1 MLERQFTEKML
12 GPADLKPSREGVK
25 VIGVFNPGVVRFNG
39 TTYIIARVVEQPTAT
54 RDDCFPSPRMIDG
67 ELTID
72 WLGCD
77 ETDAESDPRTY
88 ISRIDGSLRLRFIS
102 HLRVFTSR
110 DGIHIDNID
119 EAQQIMPRGEY
130 ETYGI
135 EDPRITVI
143 NGQSVGRSGGAS
155 GGSSGGASGGTSG
168 GTAYITYVVV
178 SGHGVATAL
187 MSTTDFVSFHRHG
200 IIFCP
205 DNKDVVLFPE
215 KILGDYVALHRPMP
229 SMKFSPPRVWLARSP
244 DLYHW
249 GAHVELLDTTGA
261 DVTGGGQHRDR
272 IGGGTP
278 PLRTERGW
286 MTLYHGSDKKPGQ
299 AGVGRYTA
307 GALLLDSENP
317 SKVISRTPE
326 PIMVPTE
333 PYEREGFVNN
343 VVFPTAVV
351 EQDDQYLV
359 YGGAADENLT
369 VVGYEKRALLA
380 TLP

>member
-1 MLERQFTEKML
+1 MLERQFTEKVL
-12 GPADLKPSREGVK
+12 SPADLKPSQPGLK
-25 VIGVFNPGVVRFNG
+25 VIGVFNPGVVRLKQ
-39 TTYIIARVVEQPTAT
+39 TTYIIARVVEQPTET
-54 RDDCFPSPRMIDG
+54 REDCFPSPRMIDG
-67 ELTID
+67 ELTLD
-72 WLGCD
+72 WLGCE
-77 ETDAESDPRTY
+77 ETDAASDPRTY
-88 ISRIDGSLRLRFIS
+88 TSRIDGSLRLRFIS
-102 HLRVFTSR
+102 HLRVFTSK
-110 DGIHIDNID
+110 DGIHIDNPD
-119 EAQQIMPRGEY
+119 DAQQIMPRGEY

-143 NGQSVGRSGGAS
+143 NG
-155 GGSSGGASGGTSG
+155 
-168 GTAYITYVVV
+168 TAYITYVVV

-187 MSTTDFVSFHRHG
+187 LSTTDFQSFHRHG

-215 KILGDYVALHRPMP
+215 KILGDFVALHRPMP

-249 GAHVELLDTTGA
+249 GAHLELLDASGA

-278 PLRTERGW
+278 PLRTDRGW
-286 MTLYHGSDKKPGQ
+286 LTIYHGSDKKPGQ
-299 AGVGRYTA
+299 AGAGRYTA
-307 GALLLDSENP
+307 GALLLDLENP
-317 SKVISRTPE
+317 SRVISRTPE

-343 VVFPTAVV
+343 IVFPTAVV
-351 EQDDQYLV
+351 EDGDQYLV

-369 VVGYEKRALLA
+369 VVGYEKQALLA